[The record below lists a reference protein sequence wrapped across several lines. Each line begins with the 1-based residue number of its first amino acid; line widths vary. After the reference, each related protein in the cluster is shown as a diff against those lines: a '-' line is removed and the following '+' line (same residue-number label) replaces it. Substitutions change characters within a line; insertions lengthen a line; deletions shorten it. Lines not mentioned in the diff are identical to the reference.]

1 MTSATS
7 PLRMK
12 STTCGEPSPILLIA
26 RTGIPIR
33 EIACAV
39 PRVAITSKPWSVSR
53 AASCVAAAL
62 SASVTVMN
70 TVPLSGSST
79 PAAACALPNAV
90 GKSPATPI
98 TSPVDFISG
107 PSTVSAPAK
116 RANGSTASLTETWPL
131 CIEGSSIPESG
142 SPSIS
147 RQAIFASGAPIAFE
161 TNGTVREARGF
172 ASIT

>member
-1 MTSATS
+1 M
-7 PLRMK
+7 R
-12 STTCGEPSPILLIA
+12 
-26 RTGIPIR
+26 R
-33 EIACAV
+33 IACAV
-39 PRVAITSKPWSVSR
+39 PRVAMIWKP
-53 AASCVAAAL
+53 ASWKRSASPVAAAL
-62 SASVTVMN
+62 SASVTLKN
-70 TVPLSGSST
+70 TVPDSGSET

-90 GKSPATPI
+90 GKSSAIPI

-107 PSTVSAPAK
+107 PSTASAPAK

-131 CIEGSSIPESG
+131 CIVGSSISLSG

-147 RQAIFASGAPIAFE
+147 RQAIFATGAPIALE